1 MTVSLHCIQ
10 EFSIRIK
17 KSGECEDDEDDEDDE
32 DEPEYVTNNPSDYGS
47 DANLGDPSGYINIGV
62 IPTTAS
68 VTESDPILDTGRI
81 ITFPNWVQV
90 GVSASSMVIIVC

>member
-1 MTVSLHCIQ
+1 MTVSLYCIQ

-17 KSGECEDDEDDEDDE
+17 KSGECEDDEDDE

-47 DANLGDPSGYINIGV
+47 DANLSDPSSYINIGV
-62 IPTTAS
+62 IPTTTS
-68 VTESDPILDTGRI
+68 VTESDPIDTGRI

-90 GVSASSMVIIVC
+90 GISASSMVIIVC